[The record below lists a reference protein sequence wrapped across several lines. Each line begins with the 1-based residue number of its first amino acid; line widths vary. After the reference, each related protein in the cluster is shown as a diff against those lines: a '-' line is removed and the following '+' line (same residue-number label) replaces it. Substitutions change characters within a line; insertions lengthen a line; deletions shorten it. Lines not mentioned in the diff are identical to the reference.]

1 MMRGWGPQEGRP
13 PSRLCMWRSLP
24 RPGRRQRGAAVR
36 PAGRGD
42 RAGRRRRQARRVRR
56 RVRNRATRA
65 APRAVATSGSAASA
79 AGRGRRAA
87 SRARA
92 RATRASSAR
101 ERRGGSGGAAS
112 ARSAATPRRR
122 RRAAPPSR
130 VRTRTRRARTR
141 RRATGAD
148 SSTGSTCA
156 RDHAVPWPQENEPSR
171 SKLPAGPRLTSAPHA
186 LGREVARVAF
196 GAVARCGADRG
207 DRPKVAELQLPL
219 RIDEDVARLDV
230 AVDVT
235 ARVDVRECVADVAK
249 PARETRQARGERRDV
264 ESADPFRAAPGSFQ
278 RCGASGASPFL
289 ETICATLPRAQSSS
303 CAWRWP
309 PSCHARWNAIT
320 FGAPRSAR
328 SASHSASAASRA
340 RRDRNGRRATLIA

>member
-1 MMRGWGPQEGRP
+1 MFHGR
-13 PSRLCMWRSLP
+13 
-24 RPGRRQRGAAVR
+24 
-36 PAGRGD
+36 
-42 RAGRRRRQARRVRR
+42 
-56 RVRNRATRA
+56 TK
-65 APRAVATSGSAASA
+65 
-79 AGRGRRAA
+79 
-87 SRARA
+87 
-92 RATRASSAR
+92 
-101 ERRGGSGGAAS
+101 
-112 ARSAATPRRR
+112 
-122 RRAAPPSR
+122 
-130 VRTRTRRARTR
+130 
-141 RRATGAD
+141 
-148 SSTGSTCA
+148 
-156 RDHAVPWPQENEPSR
+156 NEPSR

-207 DRPKVAELQLPL
+207 NRPKVAELQLPL

-264 ESADPFRAAPGSFQ
+264 ELADPFRAAPGSFQ

>member
-1 MMRGWGPQEGRP
+1 MRRGGPARQAWRP
-13 PSRLCMWRSLP
+13 
-24 RPGRRQRGAAVR
+24 RGA
-36 PAGRGD
+36 
-42 RAGRRRRQARRVRR
+42 QAAASETRRR
-56 RVRNRATRA
+56 RVRNRTSTLRRHARSPRRGRRPARRGAGGAPRRARGTRERARRARASGAVAAA
-65 APRAVATSGSAASA
+65 APRL
-79 AGRGRRAA
+79 RGAP
-87 SRARA
+87 
-92 RATRASSAR
+92 
-101 ERRGGSGGAAS
+101 
-112 ARSAATPRRR
+112 ATPRRR

-207 DRPKVAELQLPL
+207 NRPKVAELQLPL

-264 ESADPFRAAPGSFQ
+264 ESGDPSRAAPGSFQ